1 MAQGSVFFSSK
12 SVTNNMAGIKDSL
25 RNDFYRYPALQ
36 PQMLWL
42 DVVFPNPPYELTAK
56 SVNRGVALSWR
67 EGTVSEDGEKAYGYV
82 IYRFAKGSTIN
93 IGNPAN
99 IVKIS
104 FNASEKSFTDTS
116 VSANNTYVYVV
127 TTIDR
132 LKNESA
138 VSNVAEVR
146 VLQ

>member
-1 MAQGSVFFSSK
+1 
-12 SVTNNMAGIKDSL
+12 MAGIRDTL

-36 PQMLWL
+36 PQMKWL
-42 DVVFPNPPYELTAK
+42 DVVVPNPPFELTAK
-56 SVNRGVALSWR
+56 PGSRGVALSWK

-82 IYRFAKGSTIN
+82 IYRFVKGRTID
-93 IGNPAN
+93 IDNPAN
-99 IVKIS
+99 IINIS
-104 FNASEKSFTDTS
+104 FNAAQTSFADMS

-127 TTIDR
+127 TAIDR

-138 VSNVAEVR
+138 VSNVAEAR